1 MIPVQNCA
9 SEGAELWWSLS
20 AEVTERI
27 ELLCRLGEDVG
38 SVQILFEA
46 QCLGLISEE
55 L

>member
-1 MIPVQNCA
+1 MVSSALN
-9 SEGAELWWSLS
+9 

-27 ELLCRLGEDVG
+27 ELLCRLGEVVC

-46 QCLGLISEE
+46 QCLGLSEE